1 MALKPPLMEL
11 PIKTADEGFYKG
23 FAKLVT
29 ITGKLLVGALILWAV
44 AFPEQSGAVLSGIN
58 SLILATFNYWYVAVM
73 AFFVVV
79 CL

>member
-11 PIKTADEGFYKG
+11 PIKTADDGFYKG

-44 AFPEQSGAVLSGIN
+44 AFPEQSGAVL
-58 SLILATFNYWYVAVM
+58 
-73 AFFVVV
+73 
-79 CL
+79 